1 MYLIIYHINIFAGDF
16 YWSLIVIKMKTN
28 EWARK
33 KGSLNIRHRL
43 GGWLQRHRDPSMS
56 TALSGILVTFRK
68 ETPYCS
74 NKRVGSFSLEFLLSH
89 SRHRSRLNPPNFDK
103 LMSGHINS
111 FLINGLNS
119 SEEACYKRRLIQLLL
134 SHQTRVGSLNWHQ
147 KLPLLE
153 PDYSL
158 IRGSL
163 LQSGLFREGWKSI
176 AVQERLRQVDN
187 VSTSC
192 FH

>member
-1 MYLIIYHINIFAGDF
+1 
-16 YWSLIVIKMKTN
+16 
-28 EWARK
+28 
-33 KGSLNIRHRL
+33 
-43 GGWLQRHRDPSMS
+43 MS

-163 LQSGLFREGWKSI
+163 LQSGLFREG
-176 AVQERLRQVDN
+176 
-187 VSTSC
+187 
-192 FH
+192 